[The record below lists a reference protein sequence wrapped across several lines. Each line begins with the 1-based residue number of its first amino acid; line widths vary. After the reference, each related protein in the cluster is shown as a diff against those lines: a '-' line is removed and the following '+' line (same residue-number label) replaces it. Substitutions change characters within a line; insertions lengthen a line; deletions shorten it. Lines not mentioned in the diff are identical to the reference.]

1 MDIEE
6 LNKSQ
11 IVLLTLLVSFVTS
24 IATGIVTVSLMQ
36 QAPPAITQTVNRV
49 VEHTVEKIVPGQ
61 SAAAAVPVT
70 ETRTVVVNQS
80 DAIASA
86 VAGAAPSVVRLY
98 ASDAAE
104 HARLLG
110 LGLVVDR
117 SGIIA
122 TDAAALGEAADAVID
137 LGSTGAIRVFVYKR
151 DAATGLAFMRA
162 ATTTV
167 DGSAVPAWTAASL
180 PKGQSVL
187 GQDVVALSGKTTLK
201 LGQGII
207 SGAEDVTDAAGI
219 RLIETDVP
227 ESAVMPGTPLIDTTG
242 AVVGLSTGVSRA
254 QGAGG
259 FISSSAF
266 AMKDAGSVQQ

>member
-61 SAAAAVPVT
+61 AAAVATPAA
-70 ETRTVVVNQS
+70 ETRTVVINES
-80 DAIASA
+80 DAIADAVSA
-86 VAGAAPSVVRLY
+86 AAPSVVRLY
-98 ASDAAE
+98 ANDGAE
-104 HARLLG
+104 HAHLLA
-110 LGLVVDR
+110 LGMVVDR
-117 SGIIA
+117 GGVIA
-122 TDAAALGEAADAVID
+122 TDASALGEAADAIID
-137 LGSTGAIRVFVYKR
+137 LGAAGSVRVFVYKR
-151 DAATGLAFMRA
+151 DAATGLAFLRA
-162 ATTTV
+162 ATSTV
-167 DGSAVPAWTAASL
+167 AGAAVPAWTPIAL

-207 SGAEDVTDAAGI
+207 TGAEDVTAADGI
-219 RLIETDVP
+219 RLIETDVS
-227 ESAVMPGTPLIDTTG
+227 ESAVMPGTPLIDTAG
-242 AVVGLSTGVSRA
+242 SLIGISTGISRA

-259 FISSSAF
+259 FIASTAV
-266 AMKDAGSVQQ
+266 AMKDAGSAQQ